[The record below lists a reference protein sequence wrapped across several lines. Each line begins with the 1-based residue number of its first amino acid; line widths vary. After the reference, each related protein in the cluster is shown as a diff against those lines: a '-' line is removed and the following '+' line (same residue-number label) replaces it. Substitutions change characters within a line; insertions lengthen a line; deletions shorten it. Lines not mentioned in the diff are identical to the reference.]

1 MRRALYM
8 IWLLVVG
15 LAWGQYFEPP
25 PMDPDPSAIAP
36 NTSPER
42 DGAVVDNS
50 KPVPREVTRVAVLG
64 YHNFSETKPVSEML
78 IRTSEFRRQME
89 YIRKAGL
96 RVISMQEFLDWK
108 LGNLRLPAQCVL
120 ITLDD
125 GWRGVYTEAFPI
137 LREFGFPFTLF
148 LYTKY
153 ISGRGDSMTPDMI
166 REMQQHGASIGSHST
181 SHLFPRE
188 WKAIEA
194 QGEEAFSKL
203 MDTEMG
209 NSFKRL
215 SELFGPINTYCYPGG
230 YITDAMLERLPSYG
244 YVAAFTVVAG
254 KETVQNNALHI
265 HRYMVFGNNSS
276 IFRRAVD
283 FSSRRERVRR
293 DDSLGPGTTSLPPFP
308 VFPAANS
315 TADENLPLISAKLGS
330 LPGIDLSSVKMR
342 VSGFGL
348 VPAKIDTTSG
358 SVQWSPSMRLY
369 QSKVVVQLSWK
380 CTDGK
385 SNTSSWSFFPKPLLP
400 TDQNHTN
407 AGQ

>member
-1 MRRALYM
+1 MF
-8 IWLLVVG
+8 WLWVVG
-15 LAWGQYFEPP
+15 VAWGQYFEPP
-25 PMDPDPSAIAP
+25 PMDPDPSAVAP
-36 NTSPER
+36 EVASGGGESDVNNT
-42 DGAVVDNS
+42 
-50 KPVPREVTRVAVLG
+50 KLVPREKTRVAVLG

-78 IRTSEFRRQME
+78 MRTSEFRQQME
-89 YIRKAGL
+89 YIHKAGL

-108 LGNLRLPAQCVL
+108 LGNRQLPEQCVL

-153 ISGRGDSMTPDMI
+153 ITGRGDSMTPAMI
-166 REMQQHGASIGSHST
+166 REMQQHGATIGSHST

-188 WKAIEA
+188 WKGVEA

-209 NSFKRL
+209 DSFKRL
-215 SELFGPINTYCYPGG
+215 SELFGPIKTYCYPGG

-254 KETVQNNALHI
+254 KETVQNSALHI
-265 HRYMVFGNNSS
+265 HRYMVFGTDGS

-283 FSSRRERVRR
+283 FSSRRERVQREEAMA
-293 DDSLGPGTTSLPPFP
+293 SGGTPPPPFP
-308 VFPAANS
+308 VFPVANS
-315 TADENLPLISAKLGS
+315 AADENLPLISAKLGAV
-330 LPGIDLSSVKMR
+330 PDIDLSSVKMR

-348 VPAKIDTTSG
+348 VPAKIDTANAT
-358 SVQWSPSMRLY
+358 VQWSPTMRLY
-369 QSKVVVQLSWK
+369 QPKVVVQLTWK

-385 SNTSSWSFFPKPLLP
+385 TNMSSWTFFPKPLLSNE
-400 TDQNHTN
+400 QNHTDD
-407 AGQ
+407 GQ